1 MTIRYRSRAGIIYDV
16 LRTLKDYGPL
26 PATRVMYGANLPYDR
41 LRSILEMLKSKGYV
55 EEVKEGDKVL
65 YKLTRKG
72 FEALNYL
79 EKVKRMFDELGLKF

>member
-26 PATRVMYGANLPYDR
+26 PATRIMYGANLPYDR
-41 LRSILEMLKSKGYV
+41 LRNILEMLKSKGYIDEV
-55 EEVKEGDKVL
+55 REEDRTLYRLTKKE
-65 YKLTRKG
+65 